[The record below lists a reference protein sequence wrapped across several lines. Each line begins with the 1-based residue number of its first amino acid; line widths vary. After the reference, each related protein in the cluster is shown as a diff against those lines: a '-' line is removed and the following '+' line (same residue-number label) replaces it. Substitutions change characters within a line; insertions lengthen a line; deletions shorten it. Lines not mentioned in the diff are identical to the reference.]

1 MTRTLALLGLLVAAG
16 CAKAPLEV
24 APVSVPASLLTCL
37 EAPDKPAGDYTQKAV
52 GAYVIGL
59 HEAHADC
66 HAKLGAVRGPW
77 QSDAGPA
84 KAARVRAL

>member
-1 MTRTLALLGLLVAAG
+1 MTRTLALLGLLIAAG

-24 APVSVPASLLTCL
+24 APVSVPASLLTCRD
-37 EAPDKPAGDYTQKAV
+37 APAKPAGEGYTQKAV

-66 HAKLGAVRGPW
+66 HSKLGAIRG
-77 QSDAGPA
+77 
-84 KAARVRAL
+84 ALSK

>member
-1 MTRTLALLGLLVAAG
+1 MTPRTFALLGLLIAGG

-24 APVSVPASLLTCL
+24 APASVPASLLTCRD
-37 EAPDKPAGDYTQKAV
+37 APAKPAGDYTQKAV

-66 HAKLGAVRGPW
+66 RAKLGAVR
-77 QSDAGPA
+77 S
-84 KAARVRAL
+84 ALTG